1 MRTLQSVV
9 ALISA
14 LVLLV
19 TASQA
24 LAARD
29 LKWPDLLPKLPPN
42 KDPLATLNAEERI
55 ELETIL
61 WVRQLTEA
69 ERAERKEIVQEAGR
83 YEQKFRQKGIIID
96 RLVENYAVFD
106 KKLTAR
112 QRKVNAKLSGETV
125 RLTGYLLP
133 LEFSEDG
140 ETEFLLVP
148 YVGACIH
155 VPPPPPNHIVL
166 VTLSAT
172 FKGARDRWPWLAI
185 NLVTAFCA
193 TRFIAVFED
202 TLEQIVSLAILMP
215 IIASIGGNTG
225 NQTIALFIRGL
236 ALEQINRKNRLFL
249 VRKELR
255 ISLINGL
262 LWGAL
267 MAVVAGALY
276 GDPAL
281 GLVMMAAMTLNLLVA
296 ATVGAGFPLLAH
308 RLGRD
313 PAMGGSVVLTF
324 STDSMGF
331 FIFLG
336 LATIF
341 LL

>member
-29 LKWPDLLPKLPPN
+29 LKWPDLLPKLPPI

-155 VPPPPPNHIVL
+155 VPPPPPNQIVL
-166 VTLSAT
+166 VTLSAKYKANEVFT
-172 FKGARDRWPWLAI
+172 PVR
-185 NLVTAFCA
+185 VT
-193 TRFIAVFED
+193 
-202 TLEQIVSLAILMP
+202 
-215 IIASIGGNTG
+215 G
-225 NQTIALFIRGL
+225 
-236 ALEQINRKNRLFL
+236 K
-249 VRKELR
+249 
-255 ISLINGL
+255 
-262 LWGAL
+262 
-267 MAVVAGALY
+267 
-276 GDPAL
+276 
-281 GLVMMAAMTLNLLVA
+281 
-296 ATVGAGFPLLAH
+296 
-308 RLGRD
+308 
-313 PAMGGSVVLTF
+313 
-324 STDSMGF
+324 
-331 FIFLG
+331 
-336 LATIF
+336 LATKAASKRLYLVDGAADISVGYH
-341 LL
+341 LSDGAIEIVR